1 MPTNKEILNR
11 GIAYAFI
18 GLPFF
23 FIGPSIIHSAF
34 KNQGHTMFIPILGL
48 GIILCVFAVIMVLR
62 GIKTILKSQTDE
74 DPRP

>member
-1 MPTNKEILNR
+1 MPTNKQILNR

-34 KNQGHTMFIPILGL
+34 KNQGHTLFIPVLGL
-48 GIILCVFAVIMVLR
+48 GVILSAFAVVMLWR
-62 GIKTILKSQTDE
+62 GIKTIMKSQTD
-74 DPRP
+74 D